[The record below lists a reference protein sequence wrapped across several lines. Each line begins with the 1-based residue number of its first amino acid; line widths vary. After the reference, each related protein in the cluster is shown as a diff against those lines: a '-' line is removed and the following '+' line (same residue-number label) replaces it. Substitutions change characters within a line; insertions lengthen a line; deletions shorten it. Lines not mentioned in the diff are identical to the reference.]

1 MTNNIEN
8 ICYEYSD
15 DCLFSQ
21 VADSDGLPFK
31 IIIYLQSEYIIE
43 LCGFLA
49 AYGYERTYLKRT
61 GKHFSMI
68 HFDLVNIAGLDDFS
82 IDEANNGRI

>member
-8 ICYEYSD
+8 ICYEFSD

-21 VADSDGLPFK
+21 AEDADGLPIK
-31 IIIYLQSEYIIE
+31 IIVYLQTDYIIE

-49 AYGYERTYLKRT
+49 NYGYERTYIKKT
-61 GKHFSMI
+61 GKYFSMM
-68 HFDLVNIAGLDDFS
+68 HLDLLNVTGFEDQGLDDWS
-82 IDEANNGRI
+82 NGII

>member
-8 ICYEYSD
+8 ICYEFSD

-21 VADSDGLPFK
+21 AEDSDGLPHK
-31 IIIYLQSEYIIE
+31 IIMYLCNEYIIE

-49 AYGYERTYLKRT
+49 AYGYERTYVKRT
-61 GKHFSMI
+61 GRYFSMMD
-68 HFDLVNIAGLDDFS
+68 FDLLNVTGFDDLGLDELS
-82 IDEANNGRI
+82 NGII